1 MIVQACLNGARPN
14 DYHPQLPVT
23 AEAMARD
30 GASCIAAGAA
40 ELHIHPRGP
49 DGRETL
55 TAVDE
60 TIRLVRNSCP
70 GTLVGVSTGAW
81 IEGDERRTRDC
92 ISAWRELPDYASVNL
107 SEGDAPAVIALLDRV
122 GVGVEAGL
130 ATVADAERFVA
141 IPNCHRVFRILI
153 EIEEQ
158 AFEKADEI
166 ADGIARVLERAK
178 LRRQILLHGFD
189 MTVWHFVERAR
200 RHRWSSRVGLED
212 GCYLANGEIASGN
225 ADLVSDALKIF
236 RLAQH

>member
-14 DYHPQLPVT
+14 DCHPQLPVT

-30 GASCIAAGAA
+30 GAGCISAEAA

-92 ISAWRELPDYASVNL
+92 ISAWRELPDYASVNP
-107 SEGDAPAVIALLDRV
+107 SERDAPAVIALLDRI

-189 MTVWHFVERAR
+189 MTVWHFVERASR
-200 RHRWSSRVGLED
+200 QRCSTRVGLED
-212 GCYLANGEIASGN
+212 GCRLANGEIAGGN
-225 ADLVSDALKIF
+225 AALVSDAVEMF
-236 RLAQH
+236 RLARH